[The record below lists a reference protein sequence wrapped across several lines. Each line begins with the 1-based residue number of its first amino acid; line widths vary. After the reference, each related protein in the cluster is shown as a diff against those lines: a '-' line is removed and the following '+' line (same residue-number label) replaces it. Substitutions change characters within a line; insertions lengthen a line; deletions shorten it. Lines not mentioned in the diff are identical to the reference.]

1 MSIKAIVV
9 DLDRTLLRTDKSL
22 SPYTISTLREC
33 KSRGIRI
40 MVATARPLRTTVQ
53 FDRVVGFDAMTV
65 SNGARVLCGKQRI
78 EYGIRTESAHRVL
91 QTLLGQKEL
100 KITLETGDCAY
111 SNMPIEDYETI
122 LSNDLCKIAER
133 EGALKILAHVDGGL
147 NAISS
152 HLPDDLYFTV
162 AHGYLLQIMSREATK
177 WNGIQT
183 MLKRSNLSAEEAVY
197 FGDDQDDIEPLR
209 HCGIGVSV
217 ANGIDEA
224 KAAAD
229 YVTGSNDEDGVAK
242 FIQRILLKNQG
253 E

>member
-9 DLDRTLLRTDKSL
+9 DLDRTLLHTDKSL

-65 SNGARVLCGKQRI
+65 SNGARVLCGNQRI
-78 EYGIRTESAHRVL
+78 EYGIRTESAQRVL

-122 LSNDLCKIAER
+122 LSNDLYKIAER

-183 MLKRSNLSAEEAVY
+183 MLKVSNLSAEEAVY

-224 KAAAD
+224 KTAAD